1 MKCSTS
7 ALKSVSH
14 LKKTPMGAALSFL
27 GQKLFA
33 SSTLINAKCENIS
46 CCTSVA
52 AVQPPVVRRTGG
64 FLKKRMTT
72 IYVDSRKRVAGSDSD
87 FEVDLGESLHLQS
100 DARLAVYKI
109 RLADSFL
116 STDRGRYLY
125 WVDAALGTLN
135 WALLPEGAY
144 TGARLAAWISSNFA
158 TATYSETT
166 NSLSVAYDG
175 NRLILNDLEL
185 RQQFPDAADYP
196 AAPPASPTK
205 PFSVDHM
212 LGPSFVSGGQQVFEF
227 VRMMAHNEVYLRCAQ
242 LANASRVLGNLG
254 DDILSKITLKSGVGT
269 IVEARLP

>member
-1 MKCSTS
+1 
-7 ALKSVSH
+7 
-14 LKKTPMGAALSFL
+14 
-27 GQKLFA
+27 
-33 SSTLINAKCENIS
+33 
-46 CCTSVA
+46 
-52 AVQPPVVRRTGG
+52 
-64 FLKKRMTT
+64 MTT
-72 IYVDSRKRVAGSDSD
+72 IYVDSRKKVAGSDSD

-185 RQQFPDAADYP
+185 RQQFPDAADYR
-196 AAPPASPTK
+196 PPLPPSPSTY
-205 PFSVDHM
+205 HM
-212 LGPSFVSGGQQVFEF
+212 LGPSFVSGGQQIFEF

-242 LANASRVLGNLG
+242 LANASRMLGNLG
-254 DDILSKITLKSGVGT
+254 DNISKITLKSGVGT
-269 IVEARLP
+269 IVETGLDDGHFMALRGPVTLKHMRFRLTDLDGNVVRLRGSSLSFVLYLDHV

>member
-1 MKCSTS
+1 M
-7 ALKSVSH
+7 
-14 LKKTPMGAALSFL
+14 
-27 GQKLFA
+27 
-33 SSTLINAKCENIS
+33 
-46 CCTSVA
+46 
-52 AVQPPVVRRTGG
+52 
-64 FLKKRMTT
+64 
-72 IYVDSRKRVAGSDSD
+72 DSRKRVAGSDSD

-135 WALLPEGAY
+135 WAQLPEGAY
-144 TGARLAAWISSNFA
+144 TGPRLAAWISSNFA

-212 LGPSFVSGGQQVFEF
+212 LGPSFVSAG
-227 VRMMAHNEVYLRCAQ
+227 
-242 LANASRVLGNLG
+242 ANASRVLGNLG
-254 DDILSKITLKSGVGT
+254 NDILSKITLKSGVGT
-269 IVEARLP
+269 IVETGSDDGHFMALRGPVTLRHMRFRLTDLDGNVVRLRGSSLSFVLYLDHV